1 MSSELNSHFLLES
14 IFRDSPAG
22 IAILRGST
30 FIYEKFNEP
39 YHAMLGHRPLLNKSL
54 EEAMPELSQQPLFD
68 ILKKVFETGENFQ
81 GLEFPVLITNQ
92 ATGKLEELFFDFTYS
107 RIVDDQ
113 NRPYGIFVHATN
125 VTDKFLLQRD
135 STLNEAKLQ
144 KSQLETESHRKT
156 LHNVFMQSSAAIAI
170 CRGRNFV
177 FEFANK
183 PYQEVINRK
192 ESEMLGRGLEE
203 VIPELEKSIV
213 QAFQS
218 VYDNGKPF
226 VVEELPATIVR
237 EGKPTLRYYNL
248 TVNPVNNTE
257 GTVERAVIIGY
268 DVSRQVESRLKVEG
282 LLKDLQK
289 AFNARDEFISI
300 ASHELNTPVTALKL
314 QLQISQRN
322 MQPGSKNYPSPEK
335 IYQIINTSLRQVERL
350 NKLVSD
356 LLDTSRIESGRL
368 TYRFEQVDVG
378 SMTRELIDRFSE
390 ICKASGCKL
399 SLKKFVPVV
408 VKGDLYRLEQ
418 VITNLITNA
427 IKYGQGTEIDVSVE
441 EMPDSARI
449 SVEDKGLGIRPEK
462 ISSIFE
468 KFERGLSHN
477 NISGLGLGLYIAKTI
492 VGAHHGSIEVV
503 SAPGKGAKF
512 TVVLPRV

>member
-1 MSSELNSHFLLES
+1 M
-14 IFRDSPAG
+14 
-22 IAILRGST
+22 
-30 FIYEKFNEP
+30 
-39 YHAMLGHRPLLNKSL
+39 
-54 EEAMPELSQQPLFD
+54 
-68 ILKKVFETGENFQ
+68 
-81 GLEFPVLITNQ
+81 
-92 ATGKLEELFFDFTYS
+92 
-107 RIVDDQ
+107 
-113 NRPYGIFVHATN
+113 
-125 VTDKFLLQRD
+125 
-135 STLNEAKLQ
+135 
-144 KSQLETESHRKT
+144 
-156 LHNVFMQSSAAIAI
+156 
-170 CRGRNFV
+170 
-177 FEFANK
+177 
-183 PYQEVINRK
+183 
-192 ESEMLGRGLEE
+192 
-203 VIPELEKSIV
+203 
-213 QAFQS
+213 
-218 VYDNGKPF
+218 
-226 VVEELPATIVR
+226 
-237 EGKPTLRYYNL
+237 
-248 TVNPVNNTE
+248 
-257 GTVERAVIIGY
+257 IIGY

-492 VGAHHGSIEVV
+492 VDAHHGSIEVV